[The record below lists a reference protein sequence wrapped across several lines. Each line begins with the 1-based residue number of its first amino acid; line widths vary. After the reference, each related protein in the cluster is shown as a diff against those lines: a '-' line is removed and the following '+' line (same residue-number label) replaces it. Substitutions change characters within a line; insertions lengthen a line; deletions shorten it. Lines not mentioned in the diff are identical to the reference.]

1 MTVSKQWQLVNKVC
15 TSCTVLSVITLPEMR
30 LNLVLLL
37 TSLTDFL
44 KSNHSQ
50 KLHPEITLQCVIPYL
65 EPKYSWSNSSQ
76 STEQVNFIPVS
87 EMNLCL

>member
-1 MTVSKQWQLVNKVC
+1 MTVSEEQQLVNKVR
-15 TSCTVLSVITLPEMR
+15 TSYTVLRVITLPEMR

-50 KLHPEITLQCVIPYL
+50 KLHPEIILLCVILYL
-65 EPKYSWSNSSQ
+65 
-76 STEQVNFIPVS
+76 
-87 EMNLCL
+87 